1 MSGRSSPPAARPDP
15 PESTG
20 RHTDWETWMRGM
32 GRYTR
37 RLRELAGLSQE
48 QLARLAG
55 VSQGAV
61 SRLEAGRAVNTPLI
75 VVMKINS
82 AMRQALTALGP
93 DKLSEETRR
102 LMDPPARGWP
112 PTEHGFDT
120 LAVARDPL
128 LSDLIR
134 LFWEVPARYRAR
146 LVEVVKSVA
155 ELVGSP
161 PAGDKSGDR

>member
-1 MSGRSSPPAARPDP
+1 MAGSPSDSAP
-15 PESTG
+15 STG
-20 RHTDWETWMRGM
+20 RHTDWEHWMRGM

-37 RLRELAGLSQE
+37 RLREMAGLSQE

-102 LMDPPARGWP
+102 LMELPARAWP
-112 PTEHGFDT
+112 PSEDGFDT
-120 LAVARDPL
+120 LSIARDPL
-128 LSDLIR
+128 LSDLVQ
-134 LFWEVPARYRAR
+134 LFWNVPVRYRAGV
-146 LVEVVKSVA
+146 VEVVRAVA
-155 ELVGSP
+155 ALLTGSGKP
-161 PAGDKSGDR
+161 RGD